1 MHKHV
6 TTHLKMSKYIII
18 ILSIFTISCSEKKSN
33 TEDLVTLKIDT
44 LKYSYSGFNNG
55 FDLLLFNNQ
64 KFEFI
69 DYVYGCTGGGQNK
82 KVFGEYKIDSTKL
95 TLIPKNIKLLIIP
108 YDSFEFEGNTEK
120 VETKYGPDSLKIK
133 TKYDLINWG
142 NYKYLLSEEF
152 SLIGEEHINDFHRFS
167 ENYNSGYE
175 PKNSGRYLKMVAK
188 EIDTVTKELNLRSIP
203 LKWRNL
209 FLSEPIISQV
219 NRLTVTTSKRDNEL
233 KIWEV
238 GINRGIQDNVRK
250 GMEFTDESGD
260 FSVKIDSVG
269 EKNSFG
275 LAYVYDFEDNISIKK
290 GSELRTKWK

>member
-1 MHKHV
+1 MNKH
-6 TTHLKMSKYIII
+6 III
-18 ILSIFTISCSEKKSN
+18 ILSFFIISCSNKESSSKELL
-33 TEDLVTLKIDT
+33 TQKIDT

-55 FDLLLFNNQ
+55 FELLLFSNK

-69 DYVYGCTGGGQNK
+69 DYVYGCTGGGKNK
-82 KVFGEYKIDSTKL
+82 KVFGDYKIDSTKL
-95 TLIPKNIKLLIIP
+95 TLIPKNVKLLITP
-108 YDSFEFEGNTEK
+108 FDSFEFEGNTK
-120 VETKYGPDSLKIK
+120 KIETKYGPDSLKIK

-142 NYKYLLSEEF
+142 KYKYLLSEES

-175 PKNSGRYLKMVAK
+175 PKNSGRYLKMVSEK
-188 EIDTVTKELNLRSIP
+188 IDTTTSELNLDNLP
-203 LKWRNL
+203 TKWRDL
-209 FLSEPIISQV
+209 FLSEPIISQI
-219 NRLTVTTSKRDNEL
+219 NKITITTSKRDNEL
-233 KIWEV
+233 KIWKV
-238 GINRGIQDNVRK
+238 KINRGIKNKVRK

-260 FSVKIDSVG
+260 FSVEIDSVG